1 MDEIAIASYAD
12 DLIKNP
18 AFNKAISG
26 FRASLVKQLEEIP
39 LVEKDLQHEIVITL
53 QVLANIERQLK
64 SFIVSGDIER
74 KRADEAQKWNER
86 RRSSTGSY

>member
-1 MDEIAIASYAD
+1 MDEIALASSAD

-26 FRASLVKQLEEIP
+26 FRASLIKKLEEIP

-64 SFIVSGDIER
+64 AFIVSGDIER
-74 KRADEAQKWNER
+74 KRIEETQNWNER